1 MQNEVLSDIAPRPGQ
16 TKGKGTQ
23 RKQNHLP
30 DLER

>member
-23 RKQNHLP
+23 RKQNLP